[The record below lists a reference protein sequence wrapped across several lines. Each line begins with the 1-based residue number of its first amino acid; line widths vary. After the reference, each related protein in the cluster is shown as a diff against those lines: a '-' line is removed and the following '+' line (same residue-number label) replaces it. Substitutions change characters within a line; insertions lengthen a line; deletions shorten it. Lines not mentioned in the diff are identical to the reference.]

1 MGEVL
6 GGLNLPLLFVKHAGY
21 LFDELTAVNAPDA
34 VEEQIK
40 LALKVKRDDL
50 MNKIRSRAVTIT
62 APAAVVVSAAIDD
75 AVAAAIK
82 KWYIM
87 KKEGDMI
94 KRKKIRPRERCW
106 CDCCCCCCCCC
117 WRRLNILIAKMKR
130 TFEFDLTNKK

>member
-1 MGEVL
+1 
-6 GGLNLPLLFVKHAGY
+6 
-21 LFDELTAVNAPDA
+21 
-34 VEEQIK
+34 
-40 LALKVKRDDL
+40 

-62 APAAVVVSAAIDD
+62 APAAAVVSAAIDD

-94 KRKKIRPRERCW
+94 KRKKNRPRERCW

>member
-62 APAAVVVSAAIDD
+62 APAAAVVSADD

-87 KKEGDMI
+87 K
-94 KRKKIRPRERCW
+94 
-106 CDCCCCCCCCC
+106 
-117 WRRLNILIAKMKR
+117 MKAI
-130 TFEFDLTNKK
+130 